1 MRGIVWKG
9 NKEMEINGVYIL
21 IFWNWKTLFNNQIG
35 LQIHCIE
42 KWVGGR
48 RHYFDMMHVQK
59 EEMLIVQYNKLLP
72 TQSKIILLFTGANKS
87 RRWQNLLIPQLL
99 DEDYK

>member
-1 MRGIVWKG
+1 
-9 NKEMEINGVYIL
+9 
-21 IFWNWKTLFNNQIG
+21 
-35 LQIHCIE
+35 
-42 KWVGGR
+42 
-48 RHYFDMMHVQK
+48 MMHVQK